1 MKLFVIGF
9 PKSGTTTLTVALRQ
23 SGLKTAHWRVENHVF
38 VGSMIYR
45 SLLDGADPLAGLAH
59 YDAITQADVCI
70 PRLHLSRWPNLDFSV
85 LRAIRKA
92 HPTCLFLLN
101 YRDPEAICDSMV
113 RWPGLQARL
122 VKSDIPGL
130 PSGIGD
136 SPQHLIRW
144 IENHFDACR
153 NYFADDPHF
162 LEIDIASEAAPV
174 ALGKALG
181 IPIKGW
187 GDHKP
192 STFRAG
198 AVASPAEAKLISK

>member
-9 PKSGTTTLTVALRQ
+9 PKSGTTTLTVALRA
-23 SGLKTAHWRVENHVF
+23 SGLRTAHWRDENEAF
-38 VGSMIYR
+38 VGVSIYR
-45 SLLDGADPLAGLAH
+45 SLFAGADPLAGLAH
-59 YDAITQADVCI
+59 YDAITQADVCV
-70 PRLHLSRWPNLDFSV
+70 PRVHINCWPNLDFAV

-92 HPTCLFLLN
+92 HPDCLFLLN
-101 YRDPEAICDSMV
+101 YRDPEAICDSIV

-130 PSGIGD
+130 PYGLGAT
-136 SPQHLIRW
+136 PRQLIRW

-153 NYFADDPHF
+153 TYFADDPHF
-162 LEIDIASEAAPV
+162 LEIDIASDDAPV

-181 IPIKGW
+181 MTIKGW

-192 STFRAG
+192 STIEAG
-198 AVASPAEAKLISK
+198 AVATSAKAQRIAP